1 MEEVKAEISGPVL
14 AALHHRFAES
24 RADFLAILLGC
35 VSVQNYSENS
45 DLATQTEKSKLRVV
59 VQDLVIVSMEMMMD
73 FKARELNKE
82 YLQSLVEGKS
92 GFKFVGVLKFKK
104 AMKVNLSPTF
114 HDRQVMAAVLA
125 SCSWKDPKPRLY
137 MLVGEEV
144 TTTTLSIK
152 YSMTTFLLEH
162 KKECVQGPWSR
173 KMPLVV
179 PNLGTDQRVEYMQ
192 GGGGGSRALKEM
204 VEGVGI
210 VESCVVDVDKNFKP
224 ISVRFK
230 AGMDL
235 GCDRVIELSESK
247 AALEEEVMKLE
258 QKLSDKLELSR
269 EMLMIR
275 GLQGDLKTALEVAW
289 SCYEDE
295 LGNKNKGSPDMFDE
309 KININGSMEKLE
321 LSGEVEEED
330 ASGVSN
336 QSY

>member
-14 AALHHRFAES
+14 AAFHHRFAES

-45 DLATQTEKSKLRVV
+45 DLATQTEKSKMRVV
-59 VQDLVIVSMEMMMD
+59 VQDWVVVSMEKVMD
-73 FKARELNKE
+73 FKTRVLNKE

-92 GFKFVGVLKFKK
+92 DFKFVGILKFKK
-104 AMKVNLSPTF
+104 AMKVNLSPSF
-114 HDRQVMAAVLA
+114 LDRQVMAAVLA
-125 SCSWKDPKPRLY
+125 SCSWKDPKPHLY

-204 VEGVGI
+204 VGGI
-210 VESCVVDVDKNFKP
+210 GIEESCMVDVDINFKP
-224 ISVRFK
+224 ISVRLK
-230 AGMDL
+230 AGMEL
-235 GCDRVIELSESK
+235 GCDRVIEMSESR
-247 AALEEEVMKLE
+247 AGLEDEVTRLE
-258 QKLSDKLELSR
+258 QELSDRLELSR
-269 EMLMIR
+269 EMKVMM

-289 SCYEDE
+289 SCFEDE
-295 LGNKNKGSPDMFDE
+295 LGNKNKGQDKFEE
-309 KININGSMEKLE
+309 KINTNGSMKLE
-321 LSGEVEEED
+321 LSDEEEE
-330 ASGVSN
+330 AGSGVPN
-336 QSY
+336 QS